1 MGLLKMSNIKKT
13 TIQDIANYANVS
25 VGTIDRVIHNRG
37 KVSPL
42 KKKKIE
48 EAIKLLDFNPNLLAR
63 TLALGKQFRVCSLF
77 PEAKNSG
84 NYWNLPKKGIEQVAN
99 TYRDFG
105 IVLDSHEYS
114 LFDESSFV
122 EQAQVIAEKN
132 PDGVILAPLFEKES
146 QVFVEILEAKNIPYI
161 FIDAKIP
168 DKKPLSYIGP
178 DSRRSGFIAG
188 KLLHSLL
195 KEDDHI
201 LIVNMAKGVKNS
213 AHIGIVEEGFRDFFE
228 SQNDN
233 ANRKIN
239 ALTIPSTEEAD
250 VIRELTKYY
259 IKNTAVKG
267 VFVTNS
273 RAHLISE
280 FHKIHELDVKLVG
293 FDLVDKNVEEMK
305 NDGIDFLIS
314 QSPVFQGTKAV
325 QSLFDYFVYKK
336 SPNNIQF
343 VPLDIIIKENVDF
356 YINAQ

>member
-1 MGLLKMSNIKKT
+1 MSNRKKT

-122 EQAQVIAEKN
+122 AHAQVIADKN

-146 QVFVEILEAKNIPYI
+146 KVFVEILEEKNIPYI

-178 DSRRSGFIAG
+178 DSKRSGFIAG

-195 KEDDHI
+195 REKDDI

-228 SQNDN
+228 SQDDN
-233 ANRKIN
+233 VDWNIN
-239 ALTIPSTEEAD
+239 SLTIPSTEEVD
-250 VIRELTKYY
+250 VIKELTKYY
-259 IKNTAVKG
+259 IKNTVVKG

-280 FHKIHELDVKLVG
+280 FHKTHELDIKLVG
-293 FDLVDKNVEEMK
+293 FDLVEKNITEMK
-305 NDGIDFLIS
+305 SGGIDFLIS
-314 QSPVFQGTKAV
+314 QSPVFQGTRAV

-336 SPNNIQF
+336 PPAEIQF
-343 VPLDIIIKENVDF
+343 VPLDIIIKENIDF
-356 YINAQ
+356 YLNSQ